1 MTKVLL
7 GFLMVLFAISCGQQ
21 STEGVLEGVQSCNR
35 FQLQL
40 EAFPTTLSPGESGIV
55 TIRVINRVEGFDDFI
70 EADFSLKGV
79 PNNERSQYLSSTGFS
94 LPQITPNSNDA
105 TLLDFTVS
113 ETAPTGP
120 ITFEIQASSIANGD
134 IDCSNEIAVVIVE

>member
-1 MTKVLL
+1 MTRIIL
-7 GFLMVLFAISCGQQ
+7 GFVIVLFAAGCGQQ
-21 STEGVLEGVQSCNR
+21 SAEDVLEGVQSCNR

-40 EAFPTTLSPGESGIV
+40 EAFPTTLSLGETGII

-70 EADFSLKGV
+70 EPNFSLKGV
-79 PNNERSQYLSSTGFS
+79 PINERSQYLSSTGFS

-120 ITFEIQASSIANGD
+120 ITFEIQANSVSNRD
-134 IDCSNEIAVVIVE
+134 IDCSNEIVVVIVE